1 LSGEPV
7 PDARRTRHTA
17 PRPSRLD
24 KERKAQH
31 HNLEKLF
38 TQKGG
43 CPMHDTYNAG
53 YAYPAAQALKM
64 FEKRGYKVS
73 TKKERGQLTV
83 YSATKRGA

>member
-1 LSGEPV
+1 LK
-7 PDARRTRHTA
+7 R
-17 PRPSRLD
+17 
-24 KERKAQH
+24 KERKFLH
-31 HNLEKLF
+31 DKLEKLF

-43 CPMHDTYNAG
+43 CTMHDTYNAG

-73 TKKERGQLTV
+73 TKKEPGQLTV